1 MFLRMAVGFAW
12 NRVSLPHDGWCR
24 PREPR
29 ELIRRATEGFRLV
42 LILAYIDPGAGSL
55 VIQALIAAA
64 LSVPFIFRRAIASA
78 VQRVRPRHDERA
90 SVNDAPFTDVGD

>member
-78 VQRVRPRHDERA
+78 VQRVRPRAGERSSA
-90 SVNDAPFTDVGD
+90 DDPNSTNLDD